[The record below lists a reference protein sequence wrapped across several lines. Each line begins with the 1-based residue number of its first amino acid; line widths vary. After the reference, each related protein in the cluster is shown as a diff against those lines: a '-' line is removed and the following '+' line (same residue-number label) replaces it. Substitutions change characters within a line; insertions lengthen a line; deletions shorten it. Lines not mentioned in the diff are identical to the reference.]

1 MHVPIFIS
9 IWLENCVNVY
19 ISLINWEINLYI
31 QTNII
36 EVTIESALENVS
48 ETS

>member
-9 IWLENCVNVY
+9 ILQENCVNVY

-48 ETS
+48 D